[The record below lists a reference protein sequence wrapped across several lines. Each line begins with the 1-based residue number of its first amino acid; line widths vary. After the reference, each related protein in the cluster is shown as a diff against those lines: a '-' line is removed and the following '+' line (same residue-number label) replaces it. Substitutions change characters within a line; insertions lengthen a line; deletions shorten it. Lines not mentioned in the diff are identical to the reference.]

1 MGSATDRGSESRVG
15 LIVAG
20 VICLI
25 GLSFAAWTFWPA
37 RTNQASAP
45 PVAPLAD
52 AVALEASSP
61 EPANPEWLLQGSEAS
76 AAIERTMDDP
86 ELGSLGLTPSEKR
99 RIAQL
104 ATERLR
110 LFVAPSRESYLSHL
124 NSVLGPEA
132 AASVSDE
139 QIENYL
145 RKASGFV
152 NAPVDPDGIVV
163 RPQYVAGVLVNS
175 LSRGGGST
183 YNRGH
188 QPYTEIADPEDEE
201 ADVVDVL
208 VPMIV
213 SSPIEPY
220 TEGKVYLVLSFV
232 RDPDFGDW
240 RPWRHSVYDPAN
252 RIGVLPSPWM

>member
-1 MGSATDRGSESRVG
+1 MGSASDHGSESRVK
-15 LIVAG
+15 LILAG
-20 VICLI
+20 AVCLI
-25 GLSFAAWTFWPA
+25 GLSLAVWTFWPTG
-37 RTNQASAP
+37 RNTTSVP
-45 PVAPLAD
+45 PVAALAD
-52 AVALEASSP
+52 AVALKASSP
-61 EPANPEWLLQGSEAS
+61 EPANPAWLLHGAEAS
-76 AAIERTMDDP
+76 ATIERAMDDP
-86 ELGSLGLTPSEKR
+86 ELGSLGLTPAEKR

-110 LFVAPSRESYLSHL
+110 LFVAPSRESYLAHL

-145 RKASGFV
+145 GKASGFAD
-152 NAPVDPDGIVV
+152 APVDPDGIVV

-188 QPYTEIADPEDEE
+188 QPYTDIADPEDEE

-232 RDPDFGDW
+232 RDPELDDW

-252 RIGVLPSPWM
+252 RIRVLPSPWM